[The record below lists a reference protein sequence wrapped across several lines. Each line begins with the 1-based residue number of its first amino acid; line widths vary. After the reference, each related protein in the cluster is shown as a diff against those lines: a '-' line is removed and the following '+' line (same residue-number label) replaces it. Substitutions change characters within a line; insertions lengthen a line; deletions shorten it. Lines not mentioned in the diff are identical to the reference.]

1 MVAYDDLEVAYHANF
16 TLTSVSGDCTICQQH
31 FNSTDMPAQHIG
43 FNECRHVFG
52 ESCLTSWFDMLVEN
66 AQTPVNCPI
75 CRRYWFDLN
84 YVEVESDEDISE
96 DTSDRRQDAETEQL
110 LDEEMSEAADDSDDA
125 NDTNYDEDDMPLM
138 KRTTSF
144 ENVRD
149 RNTANILVEML
160 YAELMVC
167 SNNATDLDIRDCV
180 ERAILEAD
188 IPMSLPITDAT
199 WEKLKRTIRR
209 MLQDSKTTEWDDDTE
224 RRWVRRMVRV
234 LRWKFRR

>member
-1 MVAYDDLEVAYHANF
+1 
-16 TLTSVSGDCTICQQH
+16 
-31 FNSTDMPAQHIG
+31 
-43 FNECRHVFG
+43 
-52 ESCLTSWFDMLVEN
+52 MLVEN

-84 YVEVESDEDISE
+84 YVEVESGEDISE

-167 SNNATDLDIRDCV
+167 SNNAADLDIRDCV

-234 LRWKFRR
+234 LHWKFRR